1 MSKAAYRNLCQTE
14 ESIPVFSRDW
24 WLDAACGENNWD
36 VFLIREKDKIQATL
50 PYYLLRTHI
59 ISMPAYTQTMGI
71 WFAPHSDDTKRISA
85 QERRQSLCKQII
97 AQLKPFKSFLQNFH
111 YDFTDWLPFY
121 WQGYS
126 QTTRYTYLLKE
137 LKNPDRLLENM
148 SQHTRRNMKKAKEQ
162 FQITVKQGIPVD
174 DFLHILSQ
182 TFERQQKK
190 NKQDINALHR
200 LIEVCR
206 ERNQGELWG
215 GYDPQGRLHA
225 AVFVVWQKQSA
236 WYIAGGGDPA
246 LRHSGAHSLVLW
258 EAIQYV
264 AGFTDIFD
272 FEGSMMPGVERFFRE
287 FGGIQTP
294 YFTIQKGKPNLFD
307 RIMVKLT
314 K

>member
-1 MSKAAYRNLCQTE
+1 MSKEEYRQLCETE

-36 VFLIREKDKIQATL
+36 VFLIKEKDKIQAAL
-50 PYYLLRTHI
+50 PYYLLRPHI
-59 ISMPAYTQTMGI
+59 ISMPAYTQTMGV
-71 WFAPHSDDTKRISA
+71 WYAPYSDDTKYISA

-97 AQLKPFKSFLQNFH
+97 TQLKPFRSFLQNFY

-126 QTTRYTYLLKE
+126 QTTRYTYLLKD

-148 SQHTRRNMKKAKEQ
+148 SQQTRRNIRKAKEQ

-190 NKQDINALHR
+190 NKQDINALCR

-215 GYDPQGRLHA
+215 GYDLQGQLHA

-264 AGFTDIFD
+264 AGFTDVFD

-287 FGGIQTP
+287 FGGIQTS
-294 YFTIQKGKPNLFD
+294 YFTIQKGKPDLLD
-307 RIMVKLT
+307 RIIVKLT